1 MHVVL
6 KINVNKQQMQKLTGK
21 NSSLTG
27 KFHILPVMMTGR
39 LSRLISRLGLG
50 NIENE
55 KLSRSGSDENSLKL
69 FTTSAAD
76 SLYKLLGMCI

>member
-1 MHVVL
+1 MHVIL
-6 KINVNKQQMQKLTGK
+6 KINVNKQQMQKLPCPA
-21 NSSLTG
+21 S
-27 KFHILPVMMTGR
+27 FIFYIPVMMTGR